1 MSTLL
6 CLIGLVLTSAAA
18 IVCPDATWLER
29 NGKCYSKRGM
39 GTHTDC
45 ATTICGANASLVH
58 ITPPDENT
66 FVQFESRGS
75 RVWIGYYKITHPADP
90 HADGLWGRWTSSSEM
105 TDGAYT
111 NWATY
116 QPSDGHEAENCAI
129 MWSDGSDGSDG
140 TWNDDRCTRTFA
152 CLCEYPA
159 STTRE
164 YAEMVPLLEE
174 DLFTLHKTTTFR
186 VVLACVLTGI
196 AIMQELKAKAKKIS
210 RIYYKAAPT
219 EKEAK
224 TDEFDEGR
232 APRRNSRRSSQRSVS
247 IHLQHVREEI
257 TDKNATANLGVAR
270 LDVTMVMAG
279 VRLSFKKKGPQVIET
294 VVRNVVRVA
303 TAWSLIY
310 LAAVCWRDGVHL
322 LGQIAASF
330 VAWWALANW
339 LLHSTVASMFVDDP
353 THLLFMTAAAK
364 RDDVAWARLRAGLNP
379 TLRLVCV
386 TLLCVGFVFTM
397 ETSYNAGPI
406 VGIITFVGCLAVLST
421 MILFIISLR
430 LLSAGHVGLLKELE
444 RQTIEKLRETPE
456 GDALALCSCLDDA
469 EMRVAGAMAV
479 SNRKMFR
486 AIWMLIVLVG
496 FGTSLLIFAVRFFVH
511 YDIVLGVISSCLLF
525 LMIWALI
532 LLLNVLRSVGD
543 ALDDFVESML
553 KINNSQLVSKFFGD
567 EMYLANRLKEYNT
580 TRRLTW
586 VLITDPVDSKS
597 TANAIGA
604 VVLSAA
610 FVFYRSE

>member
-1 MSTLL
+1 
-6 CLIGLVLTSAAA
+6 
-18 IVCPDATWLER
+18 
-29 NGKCYSKRGM
+29 
-39 GTHTDC
+39 
-45 ATTICGANASLVH
+45 
-58 ITPPDENT
+58 
-66 FVQFESRGS
+66 
-75 RVWIGYYKITHPADP
+75 
-90 HADGLWGRWTSSSEM
+90 
-105 TDGAYT
+105 
-111 NWATY
+111 
-116 QPSDGHEAENCAI
+116 
-129 MWSDGSDGSDG
+129 
-140 TWNDDRCTRTFA
+140 
-152 CLCEYPA
+152 
-159 STTRE
+159 
-164 YAEMVPLLEE
+164 
-174 DLFTLHKTTTFR
+174 
-186 VVLACVLTGI
+186 
-196 AIMQELKAKAKKIS
+196 
-210 RIYYKAAPT
+210 
-219 EKEAK
+219 
-224 TDEFDEGR
+224 
-232 APRRNSRRSSQRSVS
+232 
-247 IHLQHVREEI
+247 
-257 TDKNATANLGVAR
+257 
-270 LDVTMVMAG
+270 
-279 VRLSFKKKGPQVIET
+279 
-294 VVRNVVRVA
+294 
-303 TAWSLIY
+303 
-310 LAAVCWRDGVHL
+310 
-322 LGQIAASF
+322 
-330 VAWWALANW
+330 
-339 LLHSTVASMFVDDP
+339 MFVDDP

-496 FGTSLLIFAVRFFVH
+496 FGTFLLIFAVQYFVH
-511 YDIVLGVISSCLLF
+511 TVGIVNVVGCSCSLV

-532 LLLNVLRSVGD
+532 SLLNVLRSVGD

-610 FVFYRSE
+610 FVFVPELMNSL